1 MLAVSSGEMIGKFGR
16 VTDTIPSGGERKGEV
31 MIDGQ
36 AYHAL
41 PVDPDEPISKG
52 TRVTV
57 VEYNPPRTVVVA
69 PF

>member
-1 MLAVSSGEMIGKFGR
+1 VSFGELVGRFGR
-16 VTDTIPSGGERKGEV
+16 VTDTIPAGGVHKGEV

-41 PVDPDEPISKG
+41 ATDTSQELPRG
-52 TRVTV
+52 TRITV
-57 VEYNPPRTVVVA
+57 VEYEPPRTVVVT